1 MRVSTATGQPLRIY
15 GEILLDVDIPSLRR
29 SYPWTFVVAD
39 VTEPILGNDF
49 LAAFELIVDCGAQT
63 LTDSVTSIR
72 SSVPTVFG
80 TTANLVTNY
89 LSHLPAPAKDLFD
102 KYPDLLRPQKAADL
116 QKNPIHTRHT
126 IDTGSAPPT
135 FSSPRPLPPDK
146 LSCQRI
152 ILNSPPGRCDPTLE
166 VALGVSFTYGSEDS
180 VSIDRVKPARLPPS
194 AASVSFVG
202 RVPAAPGSSGAATVA
217 QGSPQD
223 NSTAAT
229 TATSSSDN
237 RIGKPT
243 RRVRFTDP
251 SPSVGTRPSSR
262 SDPSRGPLVWAAGC
276 RRGGVLRGGTAPL
289 FGGSICSVI
298 GVGI

>member
-1 MRVSTATGQPLRIY
+1 MSHKIK
-15 GEILLDVDIPSLRR
+15 IPSLRR

-80 TTANLVTNY
+80 TTANLVTND

-146 LSCQRI
+146 LKAAKESFSTLLQAGVIRPSKSPWASP
-152 ILNSPPGRCDPTLE
+152 LHMVPKNS
-166 VALGVSFTYGSEDS
+166 
-180 VSIDRVKPARLPPS
+180 
-194 AASVSFVG
+194 
-202 RVPAAPGSSGAATVA
+202 PGSSGAC
-217 QGSPQD
+217 P
-223 NSTAAT
+223 
-229 TATSSSDN
+229 
-237 RIGKPT
+237 
-243 RRVRFTDP
+243 
-251 SPSVGTRPSSR
+251 
-262 SDPSRGPLVWAAGC
+262 
-276 RRGGVLRGGTAPL
+276 
-289 FGGSICSVI
+289 
-298 GVGI
+298 